1 MSRQP
6 ISRNAP
12 CPCGSGKK
20 YKQCCLKK
28 SFDWVED
35 DDGTIRRSVPIS
47 DELADEIKLRIED
60 LRDELGREPQDDDLL
75 FGDEPFERV
84 EHELAMAMRQAGTDP
99 ALIYAFEET
108 GMIVSEDNQDLLSD
122 EDLAEWHAAV
132 RRYREQHGI
141 PDEGSAPAVIDGA
154 LCWSCG
160 TLIPPQAQRC
170 PRCEAKVEEMPSP
183 QERQAMLEMLEQA
196 EPEMMEAFRELA
208 AQCETGEDFVNMVMI
223 GPCVACGSTTL
234 RSGVAKI
241 AASCFVP
248 IAKHCLK
255 RPTWLISTS
264 APYGKKWSGNSMI
277 WMMMTPTCHF
287 DFGPQRYQKATARLS
302 QCFVCERM
310 TSKWNRE

>member
-223 GPCVACGSTTL
+223 GPCVACGSEATTHCEDDA
-234 RSGVAKI
+234 VI
-241 AASCFVP
+241 DNAAIGRCKDCGQLFCP
-248 IAKHCLK
+248 DCEALFE
-255 RPTWLISTS
+255 T
-264 APYGKKWSGNSMI
+264 PYLADQHECPVWEEMERQ
-277 WMMMTPTCHF
+277 F
-287 DFGPQRYQKATARLS
+287 DDLDDDDADLPF
-302 QCFVCERM
+302 
-310 TSKWNRE
+310 